1 MVTGLVVR
9 KAITFDKRTVCILNI
24 NVMYFNFTI
33 RLLELENVS
42 SKQLI
47 SENDHF
53 QQVAREYYGG
63 VIMKVIVMKL
73 EVT

>member
-1 MVTGLVVR
+1 
-9 KAITFDKRTVCILNI
+9 
-24 NVMYFNFTI
+24 MYFNFTI

-53 QQVAREYYGG
+53 QQVAREYYEG
-63 VIMKVIVMKL
+63 VATLIMIL
-73 EVT
+73 YVTINIHTDIYIFSRIWIDRYAGFL